1 MKKLLSIALAIILLL
16 SLQMAFAEEKLKIT
30 EKSLFVK
37 DGKSAAF
44 FAKVENVGDKATYVG
59 NGSVVGF
66 DENDEIVATEDYISS
81 LPYGIL
87 LQPGQ
92 STYLGTTIY
101 NDGVKKIKDYKT
113 SIKASDYGITYKPFE
128 SKAEMDLKGSDDF
141 DNYINV
147 TFTNT
152 DDKAM
157 KGYYIVVAMYDKDNN
172 LIYANMVSDDPVLLL
187 HPNSTMTVKCYVDQD
202 LIKYYEANKIVPDK
216 VVSFVYEQQADK

>member
-44 FAKVENVGDKATYVG
+44 FAKVENVGDKASYVG

-66 DENDEIVATEDYISS
+66 DEDDEIVVTEDYISS

-87 LQPGQ
+87 LQPGE
-92 STYLGTTIY
+92 STYLGATIY

-113 SIKASDYGITYKPFE
+113 SIKVSDYGTNYKPFE
-128 SKAEMDLKGSDDF
+128 SKAEMDLKGADDY
-141 DNYINV
+141 DNFINV

-152 DDKAM
+152 DDKPM
-157 KGYYIVVAMYDKDNN
+157 NGYFIVVAMYDKDNN
-172 LIYANMVSDDPVLLL
+172 LIYVNMESDNRILL
-187 HPNSTMTVKCYVDQD
+187 HPNCTITVKCNVDQG
-202 LIKYYEANKIVPDK
+202 LMKYYEANKIVPDK
-216 VVSFVYEQQADK
+216 VVSFVYEDQEDK